1 LYGKERGKILK
12 TVDAVHQAIASEEDC
27 QDLCNNAP
35 FRCHSYDY
43 NDTGD
48 NVCRL
53 SHHSAVTLTQVPYG
67 TACKKIIY
75 DIRRKIMKKF
85 RYVSCLEL

>member
-1 LYGKERGKILK
+1 MTTFSFGAELYTVTPCLCRLCLYGKERGKILK

-27 QDLCNNAP
+27 QDLCNSAP

-53 SHHSAVTLTQVPYG
+53 SHHSAVTLTQV
-67 TACKKIIY
+67 
-75 DIRRKIMKKF
+75 
-85 RYVSCLEL
+85 

>member
-1 LYGKERGKILK
+1 MQFTVLEETLNLLYFSRLCLYSKERGKILK
-12 TVDAVHQAIASEEDC
+12 TVDAVYQAIASEQDC

-53 SHHSAVTLTQVPYG
+53 SHHSAGTLTQVN
-67 TACKKIIY
+67 I
-75 DIRRKIMKKF
+75 
-85 RYVSCLEL
+85 

>member
-1 LYGKERGKILK
+1 MALYKLF
-12 TVDAVHQAIASEEDC
+12 
-27 QDLCNNAP
+27 L

-53 SHHSAVTLTQVPYG
+53 SHHSAGTLTQVSFME
-67 TACKKIIY
+67 KIILKNH
-75 DIRRKIMKKF
+75 KIKNVA
-85 RYVSCLEL
+85 YVNKIFCANWIPFKDFFVYRLYYLQIY